1 MVKREKKNHLNSLRS
16 NHQLC
21 KRGVC
26 RRRQRVPPAEHQSQV
41 LSSNCT
47 FSTKLFSSQSLP
59 SQRAAGA
66 CDLKPTSP
74 AANPTTVHATS
85 PAPVSTERERAH
97 KFDRMQLYIS
107 SNHCCDKT
115 PLAYCT
121 LPAAVHFSAFHLTQF
136 AAIESQWVIVSAP
149 SSCELLQKVTGT

>member
-85 PAPVSTERERAH
+85 PAPVSTERERELTNLTECNFTLVPTTAVIKH
-97 KFDRMQLYIS
+97 LSPTAPCQPQSTFQLF
-107 SNHCCDKT
+107 T
-115 PLAYCT
+115 
-121 LPAAVHFSAFHLTQF
+121 
-136 AAIESQWVIVSAP
+136 
-149 SSCELLQKVTGT
+149 

>member
-1 MVKREKKNHLNSLRS
+1 MVKRERKNHLNSLRS

-26 RRRQRVPPAEHQSQV
+26 AGGGNASHLQSTRARSSPATAHSAQ
-41 LSSNCT
+41 NY
-47 FSTKLFSSQSLP
+47 SLP
-59 SQRAAGA
+59 SLCRHQNVQQA
-66 CDLKPTSP
+66 LVIS
-74 AANPTTVHATS
+74 NPHLLLLI
-85 PAPVSTERERAH
+85 PQLCMQLPLHH

-107 SNHCCDKT
+107 SNHRCDKT

-121 LPAAVHFSAFHLTQF
+121 LPAAVHFSAFHPTQF